1 MKLTTVLG
9 TVAAT
14 AATALI
20 GSIASRDVDSR
31 WYRKLRKPDFQP
43 PAAVFPVVWTTLYA
57 DIAVTSAITID
68 ELTERGAAEDRRNYV
83 GALVANLVLNGAWS
97 WVFFKGHRPV
107 AATVVAALLSA
118 SSVDLARRTASAN
131 PVAGLALAPYPVWT
145 SFATLLSGRIAQLDR

>member
-14 AATALI
+14 ATTALI

-57 DIAVTSAITID
+57 DIAVTSAVAID
-68 ELTERGAAEDRRNYV
+68 ELTERGATEERRNYV

-107 AATVVAALLSA
+107 PATAVAALLTVSSA
-118 SSVDLARRTASAN
+118 DLARRTASAN

-145 SFATLLSGRIAQLDR
+145 SFATLLSGRIAQLNR